1 VRCVVACHVLYEP
14 EAGMI
19 ENTDTTE
26 RSSFRQKRRRELL
39 TFVVLAFG
47 IWPLVAVAVVGGYG
61 FTVWMYQI
69 VNGPPGAHD
78 VVPARPNSAE

>member
-1 VRCVVACHVLYEP
+1 
-14 EAGMI
+14 M
-19 ENTDTTE
+19 TDLRATTE

-47 IWPLVAVAVVGGYG
+47 IWPLVAIGAVGGYG

-69 VNGPPGAHD
+69 VAGPPGPHD